1 MSSRAGTNDR
11 PHILVVDD
19 DTDIRTLLS
28 EYLETQ
34 GYRATAVSDGKVMRR
49 LLDQVPVDLIVLDLM
64 LPGES
69 GIAICRDLRAKSQV
83 PIIMLT
89 ALGEEIDRIVGLEV
103 GADDYLPKPFNPRE
117 LLGRIKAVLRRT
129 VAVNP
134 EPDPSRVTSYRFGD
148 WRLHMLSRTLTDSQG
163 AKVPLG
169 GADFRLLSLLLAH
182 GNRVVSRAQLM
193 ELMHGRELDPFD
205 RSIDVGISRLRQTL
219 RDEARLPT
227 IIKTVYGEGY
237 VVGVKVEQE

>member
-1 MSSRAGTNDR
+1 MNDR

-19 DTDIRTLLS
+19 DTDIRTLLC
-28 EYLETQ
+28 EYLEGQ
-34 GYRATAVSDGKVMRR
+34 GYRATAVADAKAMRK
-49 LLDQVPVDLIVLDLM
+49 LLENTPVDLIVLDLM

-69 GIAICRDLRAKSQV
+69 GLAVCRDLRAKSMV

-129 VAVNP
+129 SPLPA
-134 EPDPSRVTSYRFGD
+134 EPDDPRAVSYRFGH
-148 WRLHMLSRTLTDSQG
+148 WRLHMLSRTLTDEEG
-163 AKVPLG
+163 NKVPLG
-169 GADFRLLSLLLAH
+169 GADFRLLSLLLAR
-182 GNRVVSRAQLM
+182 GNRVVSRAELM
-193 ELMHGRELDPFD
+193 EMMHGRELDPFD
-205 RSIDVGISRLRQTL
+205 RSIDVGISRLRQVL
-219 RDEARLPT
+219 RDVAKAPE

-237 VVGVKVEQE
+237 VVGVQVVQE